1 MRAAPVFAAAA
12 LVACALTGCSDG
24 RATSGRV
31 TVLATGAVTGV
42 ALAYGGPAAPDGSMA
57 VSGAPAGDF
66 RVDLLDGDRVV
77 ATTTTDATGAF
88 RLDAAPGT
96 YRLSCSATAAV
107 TVRAGRTTT
116 VSDCTE
122 QIP

>member
-1 MRAAPVFAAAA
+1 VRAAPVLAAAA

-31 TVLATGAVTGV
+31 TVLATGAVAGV

-77 ATTTTDATGAF
+77 ATTRTDATGGF
-88 RLDAAPGT
+88 RFDVVPGT
-96 YRLSCSATAAV
+96 YRLSCSTAPTLSV
-107 TVRAGRTTT
+107 SAGSTTT

>member
-1 MRAAPVFAAAA
+1 MRGAPVLAAMAVA
-12 LVACALTGCSDG
+12 ACALTGCSDG

-31 TVLATGAVTGV
+31 TVLATGTVAGV

-96 YRLSCSATAAV
+96 YRLSCSTTAAV
-107 TVRAGRTTT
+107 TVQAGRTTT

-122 QIP
+122 QVP

>member
-1 MRAAPVFAAAA
+1 
-12 LVACALTGCSDG
+12 
-24 RATSGRV
+24 
-31 TVLATGAVTGV
+31 
-42 ALAYGGPAAPDGSMA
+42 MA

-66 RVDLLDGDRVV
+66 RVDLLHGDRVV

-96 YRLSCSATAAV
+96 YRLSCSSTPDV
-107 TVRAGRTTT
+107 TVVAGRTTT
-116 VSDCTE
+116 VADCTE